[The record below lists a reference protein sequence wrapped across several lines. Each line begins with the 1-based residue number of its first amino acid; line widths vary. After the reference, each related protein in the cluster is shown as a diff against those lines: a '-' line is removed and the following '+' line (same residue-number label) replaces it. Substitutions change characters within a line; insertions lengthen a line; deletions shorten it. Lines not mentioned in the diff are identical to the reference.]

1 MIIIPIVLVITSV
14 YLYLRYI
21 YSYWSRNGFPYLEPS
36 IPFGNLDRVAKR
48 QQGFG
53 ENIYELYKQSTGPI
67 VGIYMLFK
75 PTLLVRDAGLVRKML
90 GADFASFH
98 DRGIYCNPKYDPLS
112 DNLFAM
118 TGNRWKSLRA
128 KLTPTF
134 TSGKL
139 KAMLP
144 TIMTEGERVM
154 NFLKKSADGSEVVE
168 FKDLMSRYIRIF
180 IINSKLCIKLV
191 FE

>member
-1 MIIIPIVLVITSV
+1 MLIISLVLVATAV
-14 YLYLRYI
+14 YLYLRYV

-48 QQGFG
+48 QKGFG
-53 ENIYELYKQSTGPI
+53 ENIYELYKQSTEPF

-75 PTLLVRDAGLVRKML
+75 PVLLIRDAGLVRRML

-98 DRGIYCNPKYDPLS
+98 DRGVYCNPKYDPLS

-118 TGNRWKSLRA
+118 CGNRWKTMRA

-144 TIMTEGERVM
+144 TIMAEGERVM
-154 NFLKKSADGSEVVE
+154 KYLEKSADGNEVVE
-168 FKDLMSRYIRIF
+168 IKDLMSRYI
-180 IINSKLCIKLV
+180 
-191 FE
+191 